1 MIEPPQPADTI
12 SDNSLPVSQ
21 RDEREA
27 TMIVKRADRRLPEH
41 QPLDHKLRL
50 RLIAAN
56 VAAWFL
62 IVVAIRLILF

>member
-1 MIEPPQPADTI
+1 
-12 SDNSLPVSQ
+12 
-21 RDEREA
+21 
-27 TMIVKRADRRLPEH
+27 MIVKRADRRLPEH